1 MNDEW
6 DYTISG
12 KTGNTF
18 SLIFLFAVSAFFTV
32 LSVDQLIGGQ
42 HKSVVLGL
50 FLGAMALSSIVL
62 FVKLAV
68 MFFFVKVRVGKKG
81 FYFQS
86 NPFNGKYYEYTD
98 VKNCREEL
106 KTYRS
111 GFSDAGTSA
120 TYGYFFYFTDKDG
133 KTHKMLFNKVLYEYE
148 FNVLKE
154 RINNSN
160 Q

>member
-12 KTGNTF
+12 KTGNTI
-18 SLIFLFAVSAFFTV
+18 SLIFLFAVSAFLTV

-50 FLGAMALSSIVL
+50 FLGAMALSFIVL

-86 NPFNGKYYEYTD
+86 NPFNGKYYEYTG
-98 VKNCREEL
+98 VKNGYEEL
-106 KTYRS
+106 KKPVG
-111 GFSDAGTSA
+111 GFSESG
-120 TYGYFFYFTDKDG
+120 
-133 KTHKMLFNKVLYEYE
+133 
-148 FNVLKE
+148 
-154 RINNSN
+154 
-160 Q
+160 

>member
-12 KTGNTF
+12 KTGNTI
-18 SLIFLFAVSAFFTV
+18 SLIFLFAVSAFLTV

-50 FLGAMALSSIVL
+50 FLGLMALSFIVL

-81 FYFQS
+81 FTFS
-86 NPFNGKYYEYTD
+86 RILLTANIMNI
-98 VKNCREEL
+98 RML
-106 KTYRS
+106 KTAVR
-111 GFSDAGTSA
+111 
-120 TYGYFFYFTDKDG
+120 
-133 KTHKMLFNKVLYEYE
+133 N
-148 FNVLKE
+148 
-154 RINNSN
+154 
-160 Q
+160 